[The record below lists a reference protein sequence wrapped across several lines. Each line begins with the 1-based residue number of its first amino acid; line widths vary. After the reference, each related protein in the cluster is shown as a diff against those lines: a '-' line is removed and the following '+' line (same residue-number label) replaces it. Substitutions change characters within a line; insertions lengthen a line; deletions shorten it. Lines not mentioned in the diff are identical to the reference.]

1 MTKQDIIENV
11 ARKTGVSNTVVKAV
25 IDETVETVARWV
37 SEGIPIYIRGLFTL
51 SPLKRAK
58 KVGRNIQK
66 GKRIIIPAHYTPHAK
81 FAKDICEK
89 VKKLPIK

>member
-11 ARKTGVSNTVVKAV
+11 ARKTGVSNAVVKAV
-25 IDETVETVARWV
+25 LDEAIETVTRWV

-51 SPLKRAK
+51 SNVKRAE
-58 KVGRNIQK
+58 KVGRNIKKNEQ
-66 GKRIIIPAHYTPHAK
+66 IVIPAHYTPHAK
-81 FAKDICEK
+81 FSNEICEK